1 MSKLKPFHT
10 IIETLLKTL
19 KVSGLACRIYDLGIS
34 DFFVHQIRGIGIW
47 EVCRW
52 SHFLT
57 LYGRS
62 SYSVY
67 FYHGYFLLKR
77 FYVLQTS
84 IQTIHIMAILKLCNI
99 SFALGPYVC
108 VKSTNIMKQHGC
120 CFAYSYMN
128 SVRGAYT
135 SSESQGGHCQHK
147 HVK

>member
-1 MSKLKPFHT
+1 M
-10 IIETLLKTL
+10 
-19 KVSGLACRIYDLGIS
+19 VS
-34 DFFVHQIRGIGIW
+34 F
-47 EVCRW
+47 
-52 SHFLT
+52 SHFIWQEFIQCLF
-57 LYGRS
+57 LPWLL
-62 SYSVY
+62 
-67 FYHGYFLLKR
+67 LLKR